1 MKRVLVKSVYSAF
14 DYVMEH
20 YYPEGLEANA
30 ERKDTYAVI
39 SIQDTHTGG
48 FGFIFSESN
57 FCKGVLTLYFDDIV
71 KEVPGAVLF
80 DDEMAEKIISFI
92 IEHEELIA
100 VATKYAAIRAGWQQ
114 LSREEKMDRDS
125 SRTFCH
131 NSVITHFNMLAR
143 YLKMQGKPAKWR
155 DQLGYEEDDKYF
167 RKTIG
172 DFGCYLVFINS
183 LCAREDV
190 K

>member
-1 MKRVLVKSVYSAF
+1 MKVNTFTIYMEEPHSLTIEQMQSIHGKLV
-14 DYVMEH
+14 
-20 YYPEGLEANA
+20 A
-30 ERKDTYAVI
+30 EIEKDSDAI
-39 SIQDTHTGG
+39 
-48 FGFIFSESN
+48 E
-57 FCKGVLTLYFDDIV
+57 LY
-71 KEVPGAVLF
+71 
-80 DDEMAEKIISFI
+80 
-92 IEHEELIA
+92 EELIA
-100 VATKYAAIRAGWQQ
+100 VATRYAAIRAGWQQ

-167 RKTIG
+167 QKTIG

-183 LCAREDV
+183 LCAR
-190 K
+190 